1 VRFDQGEADL
11 SFDCPEAGLARES
24 VEDASV
30 VRDLEGETHGGGIAD
45 CYYIYYYRAC
55 TTVARVRVVL
65 VEPKY
70 EGNVGAVARAMKNFG
85 VADLRLVKPPPIGEE
100 ARRRAMHGLDVLL
113 TAKKYR
119 TFAASIREAGLI
131 VGTSGVKTESEKKF
145 HRQATTPREL
155 AAKLASLDGDV
166 ALVLGREDFG
176 LLNEELVACD
186 VLVTIP
192 ADPEYP
198 ILNVAQAAAILLYE
212 IHAAKGGVSD
222 PRQPASGAER
232 DTLYEAFDDLL
243 METNYPSH
251 KLGRTKVMF
260 RRLMGRA
267 APSKWEFHALMGV
280 IARAAKTIRRER
292 AKTAAKPR
300 KKS

>member
-1 VRFDQGEADL
+1 
-11 SFDCPEAGLARES
+11 
-24 VEDASV
+24 
-30 VRDLEGETHGGGIAD
+30 
-45 CYYIYYYRAC
+45 
-55 TTVARVRVVL
+55 VARVRVVL

-70 EGNVGAVARAMKNFG
+70 EGNIGGVARAMKNFS
-85 VADLRLVKPPPIGEE
+85 VADLRLVKPPAIGEE

-113 TAKKYR
+113 AAKKYR
-119 TFAASIREAGLI
+119 TYAASIQGAGLI

-176 LLNEELVACD
+176 LLNEELLACD

-192 ADPEYP
+192 ANPEYP

-212 IHAAKGGVSD
+212 IHAAKAEIPERRPSASD
-222 PRQPASGAER
+222 GER
-232 DTLYEAFDDLL
+232 DTLYAAFDDLL
-243 METNYPSH
+243 AETNYPKH
-251 KLGRTKVMF
+251 KVGRTKVMF

-267 APSKWEFHALMGV
+267 SPSKWEFHALMGV

-292 AKTAAKPR
+292 AKTTAKPR
-300 KKS
+300 LARRRGLVKR